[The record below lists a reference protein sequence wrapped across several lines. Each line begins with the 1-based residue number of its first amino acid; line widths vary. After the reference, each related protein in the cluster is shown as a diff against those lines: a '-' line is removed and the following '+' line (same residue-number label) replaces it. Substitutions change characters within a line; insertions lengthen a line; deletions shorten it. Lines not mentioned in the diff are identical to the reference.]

1 LSTFETLKRCE
12 LFLGL
17 DDIELQEIVDLPS
30 CIEKTHEAQKIIFE
44 AGKEAKNLYILEE
57 GRVNLVVKIPTG
69 SSDLLEETV
78 VRTITK
84 GSVFGW
90 SALVPPHVYTMSAI
104 CSQPS
109 KVVVISG
116 NELRTLFD
124 EDAHFGYEI
133 MSGLLRVIGTRVRNI
148 EQLLVT
154 GKRSPFFEKSK

>member
-1 LSTFETLKRCE
+1 MSTFEALKRCE

-17 DDIELQEIVDLPS
+17 DDIELQKIVDLPS
-30 CIEKTHEAQKIIFE
+30 CTEKTREAQEIIFE

-57 GRVNLVVKIPTG
+57 GQVNLVVKIPTG

-78 VRTITK
+78 VCTITK

-104 CSQPS
+104 CSQHS
-109 KVVVISG
+109 KVVVIG
-116 NELRTLFD
+116 GDELRTLFN
-124 EDAHFGYEI
+124 EDAHFGFET
-133 MSGLLRVIGTRVRNI
+133 MNGLIRVIGARVRNI

-154 GKRSPFFEKSK
+154 GKRSAFLRDQK